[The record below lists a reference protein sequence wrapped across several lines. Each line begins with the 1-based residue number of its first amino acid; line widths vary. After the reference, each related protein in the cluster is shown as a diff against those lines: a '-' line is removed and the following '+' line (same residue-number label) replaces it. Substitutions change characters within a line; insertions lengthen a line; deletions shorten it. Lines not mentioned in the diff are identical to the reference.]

1 MNLNSE
7 WRSCVAALPMVCQMG
22 LGTRD
27 QHEIK
32 VGERYFYEVGAEKPT
47 CSKCAPGRA
56 TGEKY
61 YSSPYADLF
70 KGIFG

>member
-1 MNLNSE
+1 MNPNSE
-7 WRSCVAALPMVCQMG
+7 WRSCVAAFPMVCQMG

-32 VGERYFYEVGAEKPT
+32 VGERYFYEVGDSEKPT
-47 CSKCAPGRA
+47 CSRCAPGRA

-61 YSSPYADLF
+61 SSPFEDLF
-70 KGIFG
+70 KGMFA